1 MLTFFPGLVLQPMK
15 CDGCRLEYFQVSS
28 FKPKKQDGK
37 KVRPSLGLE
46 KLGLGQQTKR
56 FGMAAIIIIFL
67 RFAIE
72 QVGEIHCDVHIYIH
86 VYIHTYIHT
95 YIIVFS

>member
-37 KVRPSLGLE
+37 KGQAEFGSGKARPWPADETLWHGCHYYHLF
-46 KLGLGQQTKR
+46 T
-56 FGMAAIIIIFL
+56 F
-67 RFAIE
+67 
-72 QVGEIHCDVHIYIH
+72 CD
-86 VYIHTYIHT
+86 
-95 YIIVFS
+95 